1 MIELAW
7 PLALAALVLPF
18 VAARCLPPAAPVAAP
33 LRVPFLDA
41 ARGWQSAA
49 ARSRPRTPAVLALVA
64 WAMLVAAACRPQWIG
79 DPVAVPMSGRSL
91 VLALDLSASMR
102 TPTTG
107 GDTSISV
114 MRRTARR
121 FVEGRTGDRVGLIVL
136 GTRAYVQA
144 PPSPDLRA
152 VAQMVDETF
161 IGLAGEGTALG
172 DAIALGV
179 ARLRASP
186 AGERVLVLLTD
197 GAQTDG
203 RMTMEDAARLA
214 RRHGVRVHAVGIGE
228 PPTARQQPGEG
239 LDEEALRS
247 VAAETGGRYYRAG
260 TPGALVRIY
269 AELDRAEPI
278 AREARELRPAVE
290 LYPWALGAA
299 LLLAA
304 IAALSAWRR
313 R

>member
-7 PLALAALVLPF
+7 PFALLALAAPLL
-18 VAARCLPPAAPVAAP
+18 AARGLPPAAPVAAP
-33 LRVPFLDA
+33 LRVPFLAA

-49 ARSRPRTPAVLALVA
+49 ARARPRAPAVLALAA
-64 WAMLVAAACRPQWIG
+64 WTMLVAAACRPQWIG

-107 GDTSISV
+107 GDTSVAV

-121 FVEGRTGDRVGLIVL
+121 FVEGRAGDRVGLIVL

-144 PPSPDLRA
+144 PPSPDLHA
-152 VAQMVDETF
+152 VAQMVDESF

-214 RRHGVRVHAVGIGE
+214 RRHGVRVHAIGIGD

-239 LDEEALRS
+239 LDEPALMA
-247 VAAETGGRYYRAG
+247 VAAQTGGRYYRAG
-260 TPGALVRIY
+260 TPDALGRIY
-269 AELDRAEPI
+269 AEIDRAEPI
-278 AREARELRPAVE
+278 AHESRRLRPALE
-290 LYPWALGAA
+290 LYPWPLAAALALAALAA
-299 LLLAA
+299 LLAG
-304 IAALSAWRR
+304 RR